1 VTDKLK
7 RIVSTYKNKINLKCR
22 HLLTSTL
29 VTLMHH
35 ELEENLVKCL
45 NDRVDLS
52 GLRLFQMERMVMR
65 ANQDSTILMNDPSIP
80 VHVVFNKAY
89 LDKYSYDCSEAK
101 TTHYVYHLL
110 EVLCTECGFC
120 TLEDIGNILLLL
132 LSYFYKHLIY
142 YYIALCGFEYCVP
155 HKLETELL
163 LSLYLTHGSSR
174 YISIYYKTN
183 IFILLGQIKSL
194 MAKNRSGG
202 YMARKQARDPQRN
215 TI

>member
-1 VTDKLK
+1 MTDKLK

-45 NDRVDLS
+45 NDRV

-132 LSYFYKHLIY
+132 SDFYSKHLIY
-142 YYIALCGFEYCVP
+142 YYIALRGFEYCVP

-194 MAKNRSGG
+194 MAKNRSGE